1 MPDPSLHD
9 RSTPS
14 SDVPEAGGTSPSGAA
29 NHASFDYAVLRV
41 VPRVELEEFL
51 NVGVIVFCLERRF
64 LSAEVRCERT
74 RLHAVWPSLDLD
86 ELTRQ
91 LEAFRRVAAGDAA
104 AGPIGRLT
112 LRERFHWLVSPRNT
126 VVQVSP
132 VHTGLTDDPAG
143 VAADLFERLV
153 PRGAE

>member
-1 MPDPSLHD
+1 MPDPSLH
-9 RSTPS
+9 RP
-14 SDVPEAGGTSPSGAA
+14 DVSGSVSADAA
-29 NHASFDYAVLRV
+29 IPAPCASFDYAVLRV

-64 LSAEVRCERT
+64 LSAEVRCDGA
-74 RLHAVWPSLDLD
+74 RLHAVWPGLDLE

-91 LEAFRRVAAGDAA
+91 MEAFRRVAAGDPA
-104 AGPIGRLT
+104 AGPIGRLS

-143 VAADLFERLV
+143 VVADLLERLV
-153 PRGAE
+153 PRA

>member
-1 MPDPSLHD
+1 MRDPNS
-9 RSTPS
+9 
-14 SDVPEAGGTSPSGAA
+14 PELDEAA
-29 NHASFDYAVLRV
+29 LGPRASFDYAVIRV

-64 LSAEVRCERT
+64 LSAEVRCERA
-74 RLHAVWPSLDLD
+74 RLHGVWPTLDLD
-86 ELTRQ
+86 ELARQ
-91 LEAFRRVAAGDAA
+91 LEAFRRVAAGDPA
-104 AGPIGRLT
+104 AGPIARLS

-143 VAADLFERLV
+143 VAASLLERLV
-153 PRGAE
+153 PRA